1 MAQQIYNQ
9 HRAAFASVEA
19 YVIARDGE
27 RAATIAFKFPRD
39 GAGRLYAYVHWLGE
53 PMVRGFAGGGGYD
66 KRSAACAAAARKL
79 ELSDGAYTDGMPHN
93 SAEERAA
100 WEAFRDALAK
110 DDGMG
115 WDRNLMAAGFNV
127 WQAV

>member
-1 MAQQIYNQ
+1 MTQIYDQ

-27 RAATIAFKFPRD
+27 RVATIAFKFPRD
-39 GAGRLYAYVHWLGE
+39 GACRLHAYVQWLGE
-53 PMVRGFAGGGGYD
+53 PMTRGFAGGGGYD
-66 KRSAACAAAARKL
+66 KRSAAAAAAARKL
-79 ELSDGAYTDGMPHN
+79 TLSEGVYSDGTPYHDE
-93 SAEERAA
+93 EERAA
-100 WEAFRDALAK
+100 WEAFRGALAK

-115 WDRNLMAAGFNV
+115 WDRNLRDAGFEA